1 MIFYRPDH
9 GTIMNGHRSRNASS
23 GKEPEE
29 TALTSPNLDPESD
42 TLPDLDELP
51 RPPLRELMERTPSRL
66 ALEAVVGAGGG
77 AALSLALPDWGMGT
91 AGFAVAG
98 AMAAPI
104 ALLLTPVHGSL
115 PYRAIR
121 YGFGLA
127 LPVTLVI
134 SFVAGADGLLLEDL
148 LVLGLF
154 LFCIGAVGHGAVA
167 AALDRFDE

>member
-1 MIFYRPDH
+1 MNDEPSRRPTFGEKRDEGPTSSGHPDAERPDE
-9 GTIMNGHRSRNASS
+9 I
-23 GKEPEE
+23 
-29 TALTSPNLDPESD
+29 
-42 TLPDLDELP
+42 PDLDQLP

-77 AALSLALPDWGMGT
+77 AALSLALPDWGLGT

-98 AMAAPI
+98 ALAAPL

-115 PYRAIR
+115 PYRAVR
-121 YGFGLA
+121 YGMGLA

-134 SFVAGADGLLLEDL
+134 SFVAGSDGLLLEDL
-148 LVLGLF
+148 LVLAIF

-167 AALDRFDE
+167 SALDRFEE